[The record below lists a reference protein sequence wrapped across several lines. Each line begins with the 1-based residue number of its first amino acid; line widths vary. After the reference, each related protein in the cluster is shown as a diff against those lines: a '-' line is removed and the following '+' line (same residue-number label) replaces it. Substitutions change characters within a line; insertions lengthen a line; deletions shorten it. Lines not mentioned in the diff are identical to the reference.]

1 MCNQHL
7 GCLIARAIVK
17 IDEPLE
23 FPAMPGNLVQVSMRS
38 MVVSRGREFIVP
50 LGMCS
55 TSNGTT
61 VAFESFGIPCRRRA
75 IPSTTVTASYCDYS
89 ELFHYVTIAVRR

>member
-7 GCLIARAIVK
+7 GYLIPQVIVK
-17 IDEPLE
+17 IDEPLG
-23 FPAMPGNLVQVSMRS
+23 FPAMLGNLAQVSMRS

-61 VAFESFGIPCRRRA
+61 VAFESFGIPCRHQ
-75 IPSTTVTASYCDYS
+75 IS
-89 ELFHYVTIAVRR
+89 L